1 MNRKDLKIKL
11 NKKPKYYMR
20 KIYSSAPN
28 CWFHDLLDNGKDNEP
43 RYWHVFV
50 GVNTRFLEAY
60 PLKTKSDKDVRE
72 TLTRFINNYH
82 PEKLTSDDES
92 AFTSKSTCKL
102 CSDNNVKIYIVQD
115 KNHSS
120 LGVIDRVIRTLR
132 DMNVPRNY
140 NEQSSDKQFH
150 TFSVDKMNRLKNE
163 YNNKFNSGIG
173 CSPNE
178 MKNDIN
184 KEIEFITRIQ
194 KHKDRQNR
202 IKDFSIP
209 INSYVRFR
217 IDKSPLTKHRFN
229 YTFECYKVSGRE
241 GSNYILTAADG
252 TTITKPRFKLVKA
265 DINVYPLARSLG
277 GNKGVIEKIIDYNE
291 RTGKYK
297 VKYENCD
304 DLDEIPASYLRG
316 RHPQT
321 MSQIEKEFFAERN
334 KK

>member
-1 MNRKDLKIKL
+1 MKRKDVKIKL
-11 NKKPKYYMR
+11 SKKPKYYMR

-28 CWFHDLLDNGKDNEP
+28 CWFHDLLDNGKDNQP

-50 GVNTRFLEAY
+50 GVNTRFLEAL
-60 PLKTKSDKDVRE
+60 PLNSKSDRDVHR
-72 TLTRFINNYH
+72 TLTQFINQYH
-82 PEKLTSDDES
+82 PEKLTSDEES

-102 CSDNNVKIYIVQD
+102 CSDNHVKIHIIQD

-132 DMNVPRNY
+132 DMNIPKHY
-140 NEQSSDKQFH
+140 NEQSSDPQFH
-150 TFSVDKMNRLKNE
+150 TFSVQKMNRLKNE
-163 YNNKFNSGIG
+163 YNNKYNSNIRAT
-173 CSPNE
+173 PND
-178 MKNDIN
+178 MQQDIN

-194 KHKDRQNR
+194 KHSDSQHH
-202 IKDFSIP
+202 IKDFKLP

-229 YTFECYKVSGRE
+229 YTFECYKITGKE

-252 TTITKPRFKLVKA
+252 TTITKPRFKLIKA
-265 DINVYPLARSLG
+265 DINVFPLARTLG

-291 RTGKYK
+291 RSNKYK
-297 VKYENCD
+297 VKYEDCD

-316 RHPQT
+316 RFPQR
-321 MSQIEKEFFAERN
+321 MSQIEKDYFANRN
-334 KK
+334 QH